1 MVYTME
7 ECFFMALE
15 YYKWE
20 NANKVRKNFTIKF
33 RKDPPS
39 VSSVTRVFK
48 KLMETGSV
56 NDRKHARRRTVTH
69 EENSLMIT
77 KQVEENRGQVST
89 RQLALDNNMSRS
101 SVMKVLDEGGYF
113 PYRKQFVHEMKP
125 EDPGRRLAFCLEAL
139 ERVREGLIV
148 GPTLIFSDESYFH
161 LTGYVN
167 KQNDRTW
174 AISKPNALLAQPV
187 YTQKIGVWAALSVKK
202 IYGLIFFEGNLDSTR
217 YISEV
222 VDVFVD
228 ELKTDNEDLQY
239 IVFQQDGT
247 SCHTSFETMPHPK
260 SVFSPSN
267 LISQNLDFGWPLRS
281 PDLNP
286 LDFYFWGRLRDLV
299 FKNQPNSIEI
309 LKNRITAAIREVK
322 RDELE
327 RVYLN
332 FLTRLERC
340 VKVEDGYFE

>member
-1 MVYTME
+1 
-7 ECFFMALE
+7 
-15 YYKWE
+15 
-20 NANKVRKNFTIKF
+20 
-33 RKDPPS
+33 
-39 VSSVTRVFK
+39 
-48 KLMETGSV
+48 METGSV

-101 SVMKVLDEGGYF
+101 SVMKVLDEGG
-113 PYRKQFVHEMKP
+113 KTIG
-125 EDPGRRLAFCLEAL
+125 PGPSRNPTHSWHNPFIHRRL
-139 ERVREGLIV
+139 G
-148 GPTLIFSDESYFH
+148 
-161 LTGYVN
+161 
-167 KQNDRTW
+167 
-174 AISKPNALLAQPV
+174 
-187 YTQKIGVWAALSVKK
+187 
-202 IYGLIFFEGNLDSTR
+202 